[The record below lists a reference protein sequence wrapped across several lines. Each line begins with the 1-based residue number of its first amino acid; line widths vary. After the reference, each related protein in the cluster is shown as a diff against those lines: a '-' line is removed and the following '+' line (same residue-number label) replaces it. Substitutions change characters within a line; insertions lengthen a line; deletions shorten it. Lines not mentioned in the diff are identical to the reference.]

1 MEVDMKVLGMMAVM
15 SLVAVPTMAAESSSF
30 LALTK
35 VKQTTPVEKQTVVQL
50 TDTELSKVQGADNI
64 CVVCANANVQAQIL
78 TNKSVQQT
86 GNQTNQR

>member
-1 MEVDMKVLGMMAVM
+1 MKVLSMVAVM
-15 SLVAVPTMAAESSSF
+15 SLVAVPAMAVESSF
-30 LALTK
+30 LALNK
-35 VKQTTPVEKQTVVQL
+35 VKESPVEKRTVVQL